1 MIALIPLRNLISR
14 LRPTGNRYALIL
26 TAALGTLAIL
36 VNMLVYWRTQTLPGA
51 LLLFNLVTFI
61 ILWLPRLG
69 ARQDVCLTPV
79 ELAEHMLQ
87 VQKTERQRISREL
100 HDDIGQMLTAARLQ
114 LDWLQRRLP
123 DDCHE
128 QGRLLNHTLQET
140 LDKIRD
146 LSSILNPRQLSS
158 LGLEA
163 SLRSH
168 LVRTLADSEVRWTFD
183 CPQPLNGIAEE
194 IAVAAFRITQEAVT
208 NMLRHAQARNLVVRL
223 QRLPHGLSLFIQDDG
238 QGFEPA
244 LSPAQENQRG
254 IAGMSERA
262 CLLGGAWSL
271 HSEPGVG
278 TRIEAVFPWAP
289 RNPQRARP
297 HKT

>member
-14 LRPTGNRYALIL
+14 LRPMGKRHALIL
-26 TAALGTLAIL
+26 TAILAIL
-36 VNMLVYWRTQTLPGA
+36 AITANTLVYWRTQTLPGA
-51 LLLFNLVTFI
+51 LLFLNLLTFI
-61 ILWLPRLG
+61 LLWLPRLY
-69 ARQDVCLTPV
+69 ARQDVCMTPV

-87 VQKTERQRISREL
+87 VQKAERQRLSREL

-123 DDCHE
+123 ADCHE
-128 QGRLLNHTLQET
+128 HGQLLNQTLEET

-146 LSSILNPRQLSS
+146 LSSILNPRQLLS

-168 LVRTLADSEVRWTFD
+168 LVRTLADSEVRWTLD
-183 CPQPLNGIAEE
+183 CQQPLNGIAEE

-223 QRLPHGLSLFIQDDG
+223 QRLPYGLSLFIEDDG
-238 QGFEPA
+238 RGFEPA
-244 LSPAQENQRG
+244 SSPARQNQRG
-254 IAGMSERA
+254 IAGMNERV
-262 CLLGGAWSL
+262 CMLGGAWSL
-271 HSEPGVG
+271 HSEPGAG
-278 TRIEAVFPWAP
+278 TRIEVVFPWAP
-289 RNPQRARP
+289 RNQQRACP